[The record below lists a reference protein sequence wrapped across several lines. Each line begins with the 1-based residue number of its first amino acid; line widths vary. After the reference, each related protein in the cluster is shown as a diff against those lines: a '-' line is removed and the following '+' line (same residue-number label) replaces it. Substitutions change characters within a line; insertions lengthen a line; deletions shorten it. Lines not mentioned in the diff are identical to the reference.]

1 MRKPIKLTQ
10 TIVDTMK
17 VSAGKDEDTIADAAA
32 PGLKLRIR
40 REGARVYIFQRRF
53 AGQHPKITIGD
64 ASSWS
69 LEKARQ
75 KARELAVKMDNG
87 IDPRVE
93 KAVRIEAA
101 KTTFAG
107 VMRDYLEARGRDLK
121 LRSFEECKRH
131 LEKHWAP
138 FHKLPIAG
146 IERATVASRL
156 RELVKVSGP
165 VGTDRARSTLS
176 AMFAWAIGE
185 GLCENNPVTGT
196 NKNSDDIE
204 RERTLTDSELVKV
217 WKNVP
222 DNHYGAIVKLALLT
236 GARRN
241 ELANMHWSEIDRK
254 ARTLKLP
261 GERTKNGRE
270 FIIPLSDLAM
280 EVIDS
285 IDKRDGR
292 DLVFG
297 NGERGYSGWSNSKVA
312 LDQAVELKEEWRLH
326 DLRRTFRSGLG
337 QLGVEPHIAEA
348 CLNHLPAKLIRTY
361 DKNKYEPQK
370 RQAFDR
376 WSAYVSALIAG
387 KRSNIVALKA

>member
-1 MRKPIKLTQ
+1 
-10 TIVDTMK
+10 
-17 VSAGKDEDTIADAAA
+17 
-32 PGLKLRIR
+32 
-40 REGARVYIFQRRF
+40 
-53 AGQHPKITIGD
+53 
-64 ASSWS
+64 
-69 LEKARQ
+69 
-75 KARELAVKMDNG
+75 
-87 IDPRVE
+87 
-93 KAVRIEAA
+93 
-101 KTTFAG
+101 
-107 VMRDYLEARGRDLK
+107 
-121 LRSFEECKRH
+121 
-131 LEKHWAP
+131 
-138 FHKLPIAG
+138 
-146 IERATVASRL
+146 
-156 RELVKVSGP
+156 
-165 VGTDRARSTLS
+165 
-176 AMFAWAIGE
+176 MFGWAIGE

-196 NKNSDDIE
+196 NKASDDTE
-204 RERTLTDSELVKV
+204 RERTLTDAELVKV
-217 WKNVP
+217 WKAAP
-222 DNHYGAIVKLALLT
+222 DNHYGQIIKLLILT
-236 GARRN
+236 GTRRN
-241 ELANMHWSEIDRK
+241 EIASMGWSEIDRD

-270 FIIPLSDLAM
+270 FIIPLSAPAM
-280 EVIDS
+280 KIIDE
-285 IDKRDGR
+285 IGERDGR